1 MLDVGSG
8 FSATG
13 RFLADKYG
21 VWVTGVEVQRESHEI
36 AKWITRRNE
45 DGGVVERVRSVCADF
60 LSLRD
65 EWSVGDDGGDGG
77 GDGEVSTIARFDHV
91 VSLLCIMHIPES
103 ARLDFFS
110 QAARFLEPGGRMYVE
125 EFYDRSCEGDAGSL
139 LTEGERRRLREVVAC
154 PYIPSASRFVAD
166 VAAAGFEILEFEDVS
181 EEWTRF
187 VRARAEK
194 YRASETP
201 NAELQEFYDTVAGL
215 FEGGNVGGVRLTA
228 VRG

>member
-8 FSATG
+8 FNATG
-13 RFLADKYG
+13 RFLAEKYG

-36 AKWITRRNE
+36 AECITRKNE

-60 LSLRD
+60 LSLRG
-65 EWSVGDDGGDGG
+65 EWFVGGDGGG

-91 VSLLCIMHIPES
+91 VSLLCIMHIPET
-103 ARLDFFS
+103 ARLGFFS
-110 QAARFLEPGGRMYVE
+110 QAARFLEPGGRIYVE
-125 EFYDRSCEGDAGSL
+125 DFYGRSCEGDAGLL
-139 LTEGERRRLREVVAC
+139 LTEGERRQLREIVAC
-154 PYIPSASRFVAD
+154 PYIPSASKYVAD
-166 VAAAGFEILEFEDVS
+166 VAAAGFESIEFEDVS

-187 VRARAEK
+187 VCARAEK

-228 VRG
+228 VKR